1 MNHPQVLNKVSFD
14 PIADMQFK
22 GLHWIEASAGTG
34 KTFTLSSL
42 MVRIFLESYLP
53 NQVIATPFTR
63 AASAELKNRI
73 RVRLVQ
79 TLRYIETCQTLTEAE
94 IQVKM
99 TTETDP
105 LFQ

>member
-1 MNHPQVLNKVSFD
+1 M
-14 PIADMQFK
+14 
-22 GLHWIEASAGTG
+22 
-34 KTFTLSSL
+34 
-42 MVRIFLESYLP
+42 
-53 NQVIATPFTR
+53 IATTFTR

-105 LFQ
+105 LLQKCYTIMRLGLILLNNVSNW